1 MGMGVEAVKRRY
13 SWFGSDSGLVGF
25 GDKSGLRLRLGGRRL
40 RASVGG
46 CGRGDF
52 GGSVG
57 RGSTE

>member
-1 MGMGVEAVKRRY
+1 MGMEMEAVKRRY

-25 GDKSGLRLRLGGRRL
+25 GDRSGLRLRLGGRRL

-57 RGSTE
+57 